1 MGPQI
6 LNPVQCKVQRML
18 RPLFPQD
25 NIYPKCSRLNSF
37 SFNEQTLI
45 TAAGP
50 AASSLGTSGLYFIDG
65 LTLT

>member
-18 RPLFPQD
+18 RPLSLQD
-25 NIYPKCSRLNSF
+25 NIYPKCSRLNSS

-45 TAAGP
+45 TAGP
-50 AASSLGTSGLYFIDG
+50 AASSLETSGLYFIDG
-65 LTLT
+65 LAFA